1 MRDLPIILDMGD
13 RPVAVVGSGVVAARR
28 AELAVRA
35 GADVTVFAPGDL
47 SDEFLEL
54 LDKPNLRHAPRDP
67 APGDLAGCSLC
78 FIASEDEGL
87 IERARASARAAGA
100 LVNVAD
106 RPRLSDFIM
115 PSIVDRSP
123 LVIAVSTGGASP
135 ILGRMLKA
143 RLESLIPS
151 AYGAL
156 AQLMSGFRG
165 QVAAAI
171 PSQTQRRRFWE
182 TVLEGPIAEAALAGN
197 EAAAQA
203 HLAAE
208 IERWAEERPSP
219 RGEVYLVGAGPGDPD
234 LVTFRA
240 FRLMQKA
247 DVVLHDRLA
256 DSRIMT
262 LVRREAERVYVGKR
276 PDNHELPQEA
286 ISALMVKLAK
296 DGKRV
301 LRLKGGDPFL
311 FGRGGEEIETLAE
324 NGVPFQVCPGVT
336 AAIGAS
342 AYAGIPLTHR
352 DHAQACV
359 FVTGHGRDGKIALDW
374 ASLIQPRQTVAV
386 YMGLRN
392 LEPLTEAFI
401 AAGASPDLPAAV
413 VDNATR
419 PNQRVVV
426 ATLATLAPLA
436 RAAEIKGPSIVIIG
450 TVVTLREKLEWY
462 AAGQNA

>member
-1 MRDLPIILDMGD
+1 MRDLPIILNMRG
-13 RPVAVVGSGVVAARR
+13 RAAIVVGGGVVAARR
-28 AELAVRA
+28 AELLAQA
-35 GADVTVFAPGDL
+35 GARVTVFAPEL
-47 SDEFLEL
+47 SDEFFEL
-54 LDKPNLRHAPRDP
+54 RGEANFRHAPRDP
-67 APGDLAGCSLC
+67 EPEDLAGVSLC
-78 FIASEDEGL
+78 FLATEEEGL
-87 IERARASARAAGA
+87 IERTRAAAKAAGA

-123 LVIAVSTGGASP
+123 LVIAISTGGASP

-143 RLESLIPS
+143 RLESMIPS
-151 AYGAL
+151 AYGRL
-156 AQLMSGFRG
+156 AELMSGFRG
-165 QVAAAI
+165 RVAAAL
-171 PSQTQRRRFWE
+171 PSQTIRRRFWE
-182 TVLEGPIAEAALAGN
+182 GVLEGPIAEAALAGN

-208 IERWAEERPSP
+208 IERWAEDRPSP
-219 RGEVYLVGAGPGDPD
+219 QGEVYLVGAGPGDPD

-247 DVVLHDRLA
+247 DVVLYDRLA
-256 DSRIMT
+256 DPRIMT

-276 PDNHELPQEA
+276 PDNHELPQEE
-286 ISALMVKLAK
+286 ISGLLVKLAQE
-296 DGKRV
+296 GKRV

-324 NGVPFQVCPGVT
+324 HGIPFQVCPGVT

-359 FVTGHGRDGKIALDW
+359 FVTGHGKDGKIALDW

-401 AAGASPDLPAAV
+401 AHGARPDLPAAV
-413 VDNATR
+413 IDNATR
-419 PNQRVVV
+419 PDQRVVV
-426 ATLATLAPLA
+426 GTLATLAAAA
-436 RAAEIKGPSIVIIG
+436 RAAEFKGPSIVIIG

-462 AAGQNA
+462 AAGQRA